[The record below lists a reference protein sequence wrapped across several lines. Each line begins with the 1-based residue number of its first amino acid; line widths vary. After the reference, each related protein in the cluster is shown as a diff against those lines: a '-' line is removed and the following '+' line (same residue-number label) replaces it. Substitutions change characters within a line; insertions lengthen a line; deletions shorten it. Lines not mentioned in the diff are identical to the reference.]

1 MELSSEAGKYSY
13 DLDEVSGSNRE
24 RLRDCGC
31 TWGIPMRRFVRSP
44 ESVDAHSDIRS
55 EHNSRA
61 LSRVVGRAAVGSLSS
76 NTERTSWISVNGQ
89 SLREGGAAERTEYI
103 GGRGDVLA
111 DDSYAVEAIC
121 KRYHA
126 PSSAERSSTTPFRQ
140 RVIGQ
145 NTYLLISP
153 YEGLSPTTPQ

>member
-24 RLRDCGC
+24 RLSDCER
-31 TWGIPMRRFVRSP
+31 TWGMPMRRFVRSP
-44 ESVDAHSDIRS
+44 ELLDAHSDMCS
-55 EHNSRA
+55 EHNSQA
-61 LSRVVGRAAVGSLSS
+61 FSRVVGQAAVGSLSS
-76 NTERTSWISVNGQ
+76 NTERTSLISVNGQ
-89 SLREGGAAERTEYI
+89 TLREEGAAEQTEYF
-103 GGRGDVLA
+103 GGGGDVLA
-111 DDSYAVEAIC
+111 DDSHAVEAIC

-126 PSSAERSSTTPFRQ
+126 PSLWIGRQQRLFRQ
-140 RVIGQ
+140 RAIGQ